1 MTTPQSCQA
10 GCKCADGESLNL
22 LEGPDVSENDSL
34 IAAAV
39 EARQIKV
46 AIDSAAVANVIHPE
60 DLPEDVE
67 FEPNETDKHFVGAN
81 DSRIE
86 RYGKCKTTLSG
97 KRGEVGCDWD
107 MADVTRPLHSVA
119 KVTGPKVGP
128 AKQDVLFD
136 NERCYVVQPGV
147 VKAIMRHL
155 SAVAEY
161 EREGNLY
168 LADMTVS
175 RFTRPGQ
182 AS

>member
-1 MTTPQSCQA
+1 MLPQTCPA
-10 GCKCADGESLNL
+10 GCPCADNESINL
-22 LEGPDVSENDSL
+22 LEGIDAETEAL
-34 IAAAV
+34 IAAALESKKV
-39 EARQIKV
+39 KV

-67 FEPNETDKHFVGAN
+67 FEPHDSDNHFVGAN
-81 DSRIE
+81 DSKIE
-86 RYGKCKTTLSG
+86 RYGKCKTLLSG
-97 KRGEVGCDWD
+97 KRGKVGCDWD
-107 MADVTRPLHSVA
+107 MANVTRPLHSVA
-119 KVTGPKVGP
+119 KVTGPKIGP

-136 NERCYVVQPGV
+136 NEMCYVVQPGV